1 MAEKYIGYSLL
12 VSGILLMVFAVVQII
27 MVFTGKA
34 EPMQVFELEQQIET
48 TQEQSQPLDQDV
60 LMRQL
65 QTGDLSSL
73 MGSSMSGGLS
83 GIGIDAASIN
93 KMLNLTIYY
102 FIMQFILSLGFKIST
117 LGVQMVRPVEVKVQ
131 RNKVA
136 EMIDS
141 ATTKDQ

>member
-48 TQEQSQPLDQDV
+48 TQEQSKPLDQEA

-93 KMLNLTIYY
+93 KMLNLTVYY

-136 EMIDS
+136 EMIDQE
-141 ATTKDQ
+141 ATNEQ